1 MFENESGVERCT
13 ADWCCVCCSG
23 GAGVLARPQ
32 EVRCGVRQ
40 HHGYPAVTLLHEPDQ
55 RGRLLLSARTH
66 RHHLLPYLQEHPAGR
81 TEDQRRPP
89 VQVSNSLFLVCGT

>member
-1 MFENESGVERCT
+1 MN
-13 ADWCCVCCSG
+13 VCCSG

-89 VQVSNSLFLVCGT
+89 VQVSTVTHRR